1 MKYFIRN
8 STKFEINKNEGVL
21 EVYIEGNFFSPLEKR
36 EMYIDVGASSRNPK
50 DILREIVRVIYL
62 CRFNYCIA
70 DKDSMNKLP
79 TLEKNVLDT
88 IIKKNNKGISL

>member
-1 MKYFIRN
+1 
-8 STKFEINKNEGVL
+8 
-21 EVYIEGNFFSPLEKR
+21 
-36 EMYIDVGASSRNPK
+36 MYIDVGASSRNPK

-79 TLEKNVLDT
+79 TLEKM
-88 IIKKNNKGISL
+88 SLILL